1 MLRSNLLQLGVP
13 DGWVFLGEF
22 LLLSC
27 EVVKRA
33 LVLLGLPMAW
43 AEHEATLARQ
53 LDQPDFLLAL
63 PALASVSLHR
73 RLGGQYLVTCRQFR
87 CPRLG

>member
-22 LLLSC
+22 LLLGC
-27 EVVKRA
+27 EVVKSA
-33 LVLLGLPMAW
+33 LVLLGQPMTW
-43 AEHEATLARQ
+43 AEYEATLAWQ

-63 PALASVSLHR
+63 PALASVSLHKSQKVR
-73 RLGGQYLVTCRQFR
+73 WSILG
-87 CPRLG
+87 